1 MTLTSWIRS
10 PRRRRAAGVGLAFAL
25 CATTAC
31 HGLLDVSDPTIVR
44 DQDLANAG
52 GANGRRLNAARA
64 FFSSLPFIVTEVGTI
79 TDELT
84 FDADVSSL
92 TSNDYWS
99 LDRRDSDGYES
110 NHTGGS
116 EGHLGYLDAALTAGS
131 LAIPEIRAY
140 TPLELKGD
148 YLAELFAYRAY
159 VILQMAEDMCP
170 GFPINDV
177 TGDNRPLL
185 GGPVTTDS
193 ATRLAIA
200 QLDSVLADVSDSTQ
214 LADFA
219 RVMKGRALLDL
230 GQYDSA
236 AAVVHA
242 VATSFVYASDP
253 SQNNLFNLGYD
264 AGSHIYSTGFP
275 LGDREGGNGLAFV
288 TERDTIR
295 VPTGYAGSRRSFPLD
310 SLFAT
315 LKYPSSTTPFVLA
328 SGTEARLIE
337 AEVALHTHDG
347 AWLTILNGLRTPAGL
362 ATLVDPGTDSARVD
376 LLYHERAFWLY
387 LTGRRLGDLRRL
399 IRNYGRSAES
409 IFPTGIYP
417 LEGAYGTA
425 TSIPFSF
432 KSQALYNPKITSGC
446 TTR

>member
-1 MTLTSWIRS
+1 MTLSSWIRR
-10 PRRRRAAGVGLAFAL
+10 PRRRRAVGAALAVAL
-25 CATTAC
+25 CTATAC

-64 FFSSLPFIVTEVGTI
+64 FFSSLPFVITEVGTI

-84 FDADVSSL
+84 FDADISSL
-92 TSNDYWS
+92 TSNDFWS
-99 LDRRDSDGYES
+99 LDRRDSEAYEA
-110 NHTGGS
+110 NHIGGS
-116 EGHLGYLDAALTAGS
+116 EGHLGYLDLALTAGS

-140 TPLELKGD
+140 TPPDLKGD
-148 YLAELFAYRAY
+148 YLAELFAYRGY
-159 VILQMAEDMCP
+159 VILQMAEDLCP

-177 TGDNRPLL
+177 SRDNQPLL

-200 QLDSVLADVSDSTQ
+200 QFDSALADVSDSTQ
-214 LADFA
+214 IGDFV

-236 AAVVHA
+236 ATAVHA
-242 VATSFVYASDP
+242 VVTSFVYASDP
-253 SQNNLFNLGYD
+253 SQNNPFTPSYD

-275 LGDREGGNGLAFV
+275 VGDKEGVNGLAFV
-288 TERDTIR
+288 TEHDTIR
-295 VPTGYAGSRRSFPLD
+295 TPMGYAGQRRSFPLD

-315 LKYPSSTTPFVLA
+315 LKYPSNTTPFVLA

-337 AEVALHTHDG
+337 AEVALHNHDG
-347 AWLTILNGLRTPAGL
+347 TWLTMLNGLRTPAGL
-362 ATLVDPGTDSARVD
+362 AALADPGTDSARVD
-376 LLYHERAFWLY
+376 LLYHERAFWMY

-399 IRNYGRSAES
+399 LRNYGRSAES

-417 LEGAYGTA
+417 LGGTYGPA